1 MACRFGSPAER
12 EGRIMEEALSR
23 TALQRQNQRFQG
35 SGGRSQENRGLGF
48 RPAFMD
54 ADTRAVYPSCFADG
68 RPAPFHLI
76 DGLPRKLIVMR
87 HSSGRV
93 AALKASVIS
102 GFVRDNRFY
111 SRDEAARCVSA
122 QPA

>member
-1 MACRFGSPAER
+1 M
-12 EGRIMEEALSR
+12 GRALSS

-35 SGGRSQENRGLGF
+35 TGGRSQENCGLGF

-54 ADTRAVYPSCFADG
+54 ADTRTVYPSCFADG

-76 DGLPRKLIVMR
+76 DGLPRELVVVR
-87 HSSGRV
+87 HSPGRV

-102 GFVRDNRFY
+102 GFVRENRFY

-122 QPA
+122 QAA